1 MLNIINFK
9 LNKAVFVSE
18 GKSRFICNI
27 LYKEE
32 IFECYVPITC
42 KLSSL
47 LSLEDKA
54 ILIRETTKAAK
65 RTKFTLFAVQNE
77 KNYLIVDTGF
87 ANHIVKAIL
96 TETKNKDLFYPE
108 QVVEN
113 YKCDFYSDTSKTL
126 VEVKSVITTERELLL
141 PNMKTQRAI
150 KQLQSIC
157 SLLSNRYHA
166 EYFIVAFAPQIEKI
180 EFNTTERVGQL
191 LAEVSKLGGKITCI
205 KISLDESYKIH
216 CDKLIYSFT

>member
-9 LNKAVFVSE
+9 LHKAVFVSE

-27 LYKEE
+27 LYNEE
-32 IFECYVPITC
+32 ILECYVPITC
-42 KLSSL
+42 RLSSL
-47 LSLEDKA
+47 IFLEGKE

-77 KNYLIVDTGF
+77 KDYLIVDTGF

-96 TETKNKDLFYPE
+96 SETKNEDLFYPE
-108 QVVEN
+108 QVIEN
-113 YKCDFYSDTSKTL
+113 YKCDFYSKTSKTL

-150 KQLQSIC
+150 IQLHNIC
-157 SLLSNRYHA
+157 SLLSKGYRA
-166 EYFIVAFAPQIEKI
+166 KYFIVAFAPQIEKI
-180 EFNTTERVGQL
+180 EFDAKEKVGIL
-191 LAEVSKLGGKITCI
+191 LDKFLELGGNITCI
-205 KISLDESYKIH
+205 KVTLDKSYNIS
-216 CDKLIYSFT
+216 CDKLNYTFL